1 MMVPR
6 PRQEGYMEVQ
16 TIIFFAMFGIML
28 WALVEILAR
37 LRSIEKHLKRH
48 SDSVTSLLKASG
60 TPPGR

>member
-1 MMVPR
+1 
-6 PRQEGYMEVQ
+6 MEIQ

-48 SDSVTSLLKASG
+48 SDSVISLLKAPG